1 MIGDSWNDCPLTG
14 LRANGD
20 DEETFPVHDLAFY
33 DAGCNELRGARRVV
47 VPVRRLLR
55 RLLRPI
61 FLRQVELFQ
70 KLVDRRDAGEASL
83 QVVRDDVD
91 KLTKRQDEV
100 DERVEAVLAFGWDY
114 VAMVR
119 RLAVLEDQL
128 VALTGQA
135 TPAADEGESQPSILF
150 PSLDVTP
157 EARSKVC

>member
-1 MIGDSWNDCPLTG
+1 MAIPLGDCPLAG

-20 DEETFPVHDLAFY
+20 EEETFPVHDLAFY
-33 DAGCNELRGARRVV
+33 DAGCHEARGVRRVV

-61 FLRQVELFQ
+61 FLRQVELLQ
-70 KLVDRRDAGEASL
+70 KLIDRLDAGEASL
-83 QVVRDDVD
+83 QSVREQVD
-91 KLTKRQDEV
+91 GLAKRQDEV
-100 DERVEAVLAFGWDY
+100 DERVEMVLSFGWDY

-150 PSLDVTP
+150 PSLDVSP